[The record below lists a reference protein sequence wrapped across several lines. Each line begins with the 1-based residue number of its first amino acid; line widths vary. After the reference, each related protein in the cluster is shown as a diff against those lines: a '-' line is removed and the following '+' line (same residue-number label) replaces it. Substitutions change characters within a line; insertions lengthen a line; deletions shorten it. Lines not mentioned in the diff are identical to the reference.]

1 MGKIGRPRMTRKDY
15 LMKYRKVI
23 FDLKYMEMSLR
34 RIARQ
39 EKVGLSTVMRIKRR
53 FGL

>member
-1 MGKIGRPRMTRKDY
+1 MGKIGRPRMSRKDY

-39 EKVGLSTVMRIKRR
+39 EKVGLSTVMRLKKR